1 MIRQTAYSTAL
12 TLCSAFLTDA
22 YADGLDLSAA
32 EVIAG
37 YEDAHDVTLR
47 DLERVNLSLRLNQLA
62 EDLEAGVA

>member
-37 YEDAHDVTLR
+37 YEDAHDVTLSG
-47 DLERVNLSLRLNQLA
+47 LECVNLILRLNQLA

>member
-12 TLCSAFLTDA
+12 TLCSASLTDA

-37 YEDAHDVTLR
+37 YEDAHDVTLTG
-47 DLERVNLSLRLNQLA
+47 LERANLSLRLNQLA